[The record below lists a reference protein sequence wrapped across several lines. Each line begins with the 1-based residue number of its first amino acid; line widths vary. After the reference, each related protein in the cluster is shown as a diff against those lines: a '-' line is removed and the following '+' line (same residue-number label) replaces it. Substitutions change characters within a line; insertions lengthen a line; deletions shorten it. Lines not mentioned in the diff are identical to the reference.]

1 MFERNI
7 DNQTIALAG
16 VYQSCLMVSNIA
28 WKGIYVEENF
38 NPLINSVLKIDSE
51 DITDVYIGLKH
62 LKPGLM
68 HLRKQLVGDIFTRS
82 QETRRYFASLIEL
95 SKKLQSDSEVS
106 SQIQKSL
113 NQLNNNYKNME
124 LTTDDL
130 VSELSNIYT
139 KTLSKFEPR
148 IVVNGENTHLTVP
161 LQASRIRTALFA
173 GLRSVLLWQQS
184 GGSKLK
190 MFLFQSRI
198 AKKIDEFLKY

>member
-1 MFERNI
+1 MFEKSI
-7 DNQTIALAG
+7 GNQTIALAG
-16 VYQSCLMVSNIA
+16 IYQSCLTVSNIA
-28 WKGIYVEENF
+28 WKGTYVEEDF
-38 NPLINSVLKIDSE
+38 NPLISSVLKINSK
-51 DITDVYIGLKH
+51 DITDIYIGLKH
-62 LKPGLM
+62 LKPGFM
-68 HLRKQLVGDIFTRS
+68 YLRKQLVGDIFTRS
-82 QETRRYFASLIEL
+82 GETRRYFASLIEL

-106 SQIQKSL
+106 SQIQELL
-113 NQLNNNYKNME
+113 NQLNDSHQKIE

-148 IVVNGENTHLTVP
+148 IIVNGENTYLTTP

-173 GLRSVLLWQQS
+173 GLRSVFLWQQS

-190 MFLFQSRI
+190 MFFFQSRI

>member
-1 MFERNI
+1 M
-7 DNQTIALAG
+7 
-16 VYQSCLMVSNIA
+16 Y
-28 WKGIYVEENF
+28 
-38 NPLINSVLKIDSE
+38 
-51 DITDVYIGLKH
+51 
-62 LKPGLM
+62 
-68 HLRKQLVGDIFTRS
+68 LRKQLVGDIFTRS

-106 SQIQKSL
+106 SQIQESL
-113 NQLNNNYKNME
+113 NQLNDSYKNME

-190 MFLFQSRI
+190 MFIFQSRI
-198 AKKIDEFLKY
+198 AKKIDEYLKY